1 MPDWLAP
8 RVRDVP
14 AAKLAYLQ
22 THVDIDG
29 LEPFA
34 EHADATLRDAL
45 AQAGLAAEGP
55 LMLHF
60 HEAVGHDGAG
70 RIEAAIAYA
79 GHLEPSGELSLRLR
93 PAGREA
99 ICPRRPRCK
108 PIHRCCA
115 YTTRSSAGWKAR
127 PALCC
132 AGSPYEIHPHRRRR
146 FDVAYPIAP

>member
-8 RVRDVP
+8 CACATCLLP
-14 AAKLAYLQ
+14 AYLQ

-79 GHLEPSGELSLRLR
+79 GHLEPR
-93 PAGREA
+93 AN
-99 ICPRRPRCK
+99 
-108 PIHRCCA
+108 
-115 YTTRSSAGWKAR
+115 
-127 PALCC
+127 
-132 AGSPYEIHPHRRRR
+132 
-146 FDVAYPIAP
+146 